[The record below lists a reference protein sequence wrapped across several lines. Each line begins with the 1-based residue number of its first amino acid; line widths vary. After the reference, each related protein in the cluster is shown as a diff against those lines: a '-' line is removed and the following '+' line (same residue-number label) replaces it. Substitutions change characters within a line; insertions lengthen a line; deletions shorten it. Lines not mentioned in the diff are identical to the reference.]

1 MRPMIDSRA
10 LCCLLVGSLASLVS
24 GAAAQSARPDKDL
37 TALSLEELMKVNVSV
52 TTAARRAQR
61 LGDVASAV
69 YVLTADDIKRAGA
82 RTIPDALRLVPGVQ
96 VAQIDANKWAVSARG
111 FNSRFSNKLLVLMDG
126 RTIYT
131 PLFSGVI
138 WDLNHYVPDDI
149 ERIEV
154 IRGPGASLWGSN
166 AVNGVI
172 NIITKSAKDT
182 QGGLASLG
190 AGTAERGFGSFRWG
204 GKIGEGTHWRA
215 GMQGL
220 SRASLERNDSGG
232 SPPSSLGGS
241 FSFRLDSQAGP
252 DAWHVNA
259 GYNGGTTGETPIR
272 YAFTTPYKTPFNNRA
287 RGDTAHVLGRWTHA
301 LSPGS
306 DVQIQTYASRESAE
320 LHVVSAL
327 AQTFDL
333 ELQHRAKWGERHQF
347 VWGGGYRLRETKL
360 DGKGDFA
367 FAPEERRT
375 GVFSAFVQDEY
386 SLIPNELRLTVGSR
400 FEHHPFTGFNLQP
413 NLRLSWTPS
422 EQHMLWASVARAVR
436 TPSIGERDTASAIA
450 DIATDRNTGLPIV
463 FQNRPPSK
471 VVSETVV
478 AFEAGYRV
486 RPWTRASIDVAA
498 FYNVYNNLLGA
509 QARASSVVVGPPTR
523 IVVPLGSNYS
533 TRGRTFGA
541 EIATEWQPIDGLRL
555 RSAYSLLRMDLES
568 DEPNAIVDA
577 ASRNPRHQGF
587 LHASYDFSPTI
598 KLDGILRGATRLTSS
613 TTVAVPG
620 YVTMDARIAWQPS
633 DRWELA
639 LVGTNLLG
647 GERVEFVS
655 DLIGLVPSRIGP
667 TAYARAT
674 VRF

>member
-1 MRPMIDSRA
+1 MKYRLISTGLLIAGLATSA
-10 LCCLLVGSLASLVS
+10 LDAS
-24 GAAAQSARPDKDL
+24 AQIASPDKDL
-37 TALSLEELMKVNVSV
+37 TSLSLEELMKVNVSV

-69 YVLTADDIKRAGA
+69 YVLTADDIKRSGA
-82 RTIPDALRLVPGVQ
+82 RTIPDALRLVPGMQ

-138 WDLNHYVPDDI
+138 WDLNHYVPGDI

-204 GKIGEGTHWRA
+204 GRVGENTFWRA

-220 SRASLERNDSGG
+220 SRASLERNDGG
-232 SPPSSLGGS
+232 GTPPSSLGGS
-241 FSFRLDSQAGP
+241 FNFRLDSQDGP
-252 DAWHVNA
+252 EAWHVNA
-259 GYNGGTTGETPIR
+259 GYNGGATGETPIR
-272 YAFTTPYKTPFNNRA
+272 YSFTAPFKTPFNSRVK
-287 RGDTAHVLGRWTHA
+287 GETAHALGRWTRT

-320 LHVVSAL
+320 LHVLTAL
-327 AQTFDL
+327 AQTFDV

-347 VWGGGYRLRETKL
+347 VWGGGYRLRQTQLE
-360 DGKGDFA
+360 GRNDFV
-367 FAPEERRT
+367 FAPENRTT

-386 SLIPNELRLTVGSR
+386 SLIPDALHLTVGSR
-400 FEHHPFTGFNLQP
+400 FEHNPFTGFNLQP
-413 NLRLSWTPS
+413 NIRLSWTPS
-422 EQHMLWASVARAVR
+422 EQHTLWASVARAVR
-436 TPSIGERDTASAIA
+436 TPSIGERDTSTAIA
-450 DIATDRNTGLPIV
+450 DILTDRNTGLPLV
-463 FQNRPPSK
+463 FQNQAAGK

-486 RPWTRASIDVAA
+486 RPWARTSIDLAA
-498 FYNVYNNLLGA
+498 FYNVYSNLLGA
-509 QARASSVVVGPPTR
+509 NLGSGNLVVGPPTR
-523 IVVPLGSNYS
+523 IVVPLNTNYS
-533 TRGRTFGA
+533 TRGRTYGA
-541 EIATEWQPIDGLRL
+541 EIATEWQPADWLRL
-555 RSAYSLLRMDLES
+555 RTGYSVLRMDLES
-568 DEPNAIVDA
+568 DEPQAVVDA

-598 KLDGILRGATRLTSS
+598 KLDGILRGGTRLSS
-613 TTVAVPG
+613 SSASVPG
-620 YVTMDARIAWQPS
+620 YVTMDARIAWQPTQ
-633 DRWELA
+633 RLELA

-655 DLIGLVPSRIGP
+655 DLIGLVPARVGP
-667 TAYARAT
+667 TAYAKAT
-674 VRF
+674 IRF